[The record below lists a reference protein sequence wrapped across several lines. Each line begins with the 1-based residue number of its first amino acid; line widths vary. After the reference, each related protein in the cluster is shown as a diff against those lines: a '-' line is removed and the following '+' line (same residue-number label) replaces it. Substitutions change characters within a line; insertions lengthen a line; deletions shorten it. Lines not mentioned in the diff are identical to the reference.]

1 MHICIYTYICIYIY
15 MYIIHIHKHIIIDS
29 EIVNLKN
36 LIDQEYNVTLSHDY
50 TFN

>member
-1 MHICIYTYICIYIY
+1 MHMYIYIY
-15 MYIIHIHKHIIIDS
+15 RYTHIHKHIIIDS